1 MATGTSTLAELL
13 ASTSSVETLAPQT
26 SQRSTTATQAANVVS
41 LEPNLGAAIG
51 TGGKTSFARAKTQH
65 MKRSPGK
72 VTRTSLHPAFSKIN
86 L

>member
-51 TGGKTSFARAKTQH
+51 TGEAFY
-65 MKRSPGK
+65 RS
-72 VTRTSLHPAFSKIN
+72 
-86 L
+86 